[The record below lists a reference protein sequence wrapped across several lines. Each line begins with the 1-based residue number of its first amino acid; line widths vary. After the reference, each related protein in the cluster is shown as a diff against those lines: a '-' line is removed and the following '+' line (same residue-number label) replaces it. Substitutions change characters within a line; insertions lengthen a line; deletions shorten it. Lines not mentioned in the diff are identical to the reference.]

1 MTEIEKLSG
10 VPSQAGAA
18 ANAVRRSDAHRASVL
33 NLIRNAL
40 GVKPDVLF
48 QSGLGLYSPLHKAV
62 ESFDFKAMP
71 TKQLA
76 QRIKNPPGIKQ
87 EELDDLGLFEWLEGV
102 DGKVGK
108 DQVLEFIKR
117 LSEEKIP
124 GGR

>member
-1 MTEIEKLSG
+1 M
-10 VPSQAGAA
+10 
-18 ANAVRRSDAHRASVL
+18 
-33 NLIRNAL
+33 
-40 GVKPDVLF
+40 LF

-108 DQVLEFIKR
+108 DQVLEFIKNGGPQI
-117 LSEEKIP
+117 EEVVR
-124 GGR
+124 GEDTGRTLN